1 MAKQIDLPLETI
13 TLTFGNVHI
22 YENNIENT
30 KRLLNGEEG
39 IRFELNVCQAKLLN
53 LQSSNLNF

>member
-22 YENNIENT
+22 YESNIENT

-39 IRFELNVCQAKLLN
+39 IRFELNV
-53 LQSSNLNF
+53 